1 MENGNMGIAHIG
13 KGKDTLMQVPP
24 PPAHLNAIE
33 KKGYKMMGDLLAKTE
48 RLKSH
53 HLPLLE
59 SFAVYYAQWQYACK
73 EITSLNKI
81 EMGKGF
87 IQRFS
92 TGARNI
98 SPEVTLRDN
107 AFDGMLKC
115 SKQFGLDPKSEKD
128 IKAVSDGGQF
138 SMFEDFFNKTKAQ

>member
-1 MENGNMGIAHIG
+1 METKVLKIAG
-13 KGKDTLMQVPP
+13 KGTGKDTLTELPKP
-24 PPAHLNAIE
+24 ESHLNAGQ
-33 KKGYKMMGDLLAKTE
+33 KKCYLAMGGLLIKAE
-48 RLKSH
+48 RLKAH

-59 SFAVYYAQWQYACK
+59 AFAVFNDQWQVACK
-73 EITSLNKI
+73 EISRLNKI
-81 EMGKGF
+81 EPLKGF
-87 IQRFS
+87 IQKFS

-128 IKAVSDGGQF
+128 LKAAEETGQLDLF
-138 SMFEDFFNKTKAQ
+138 QQLLNAKRAQ

>member
-1 MENGNMGIAHIG
+1 METKVLSIAG
-13 KGKDTLMQVPP
+13 KGSGKDTLMQLPT
-24 PPAHLNAIE
+24 AGKHLNSDE
-33 KKGYKMMGDLLAKTE
+33 KKAYKFMGELLIKVD
-48 RLKSH
+48 RLKAH

-59 SFAVYYAQWQYACK
+59 SFAVYHAQWKYACN
-73 EITSLNKI
+73 EINQLNRL
-81 EMGKGF
+81 EPGKGF
-87 IQRFS
+87 IQRFA

-128 IKAVSDGGQF
+128 IKAAEDSGQLDLF
-138 SMFEDFFNKTKAQ
+138 QQLLELKKAR

>member
-1 MENGNMGIAHIG
+1 MDNGNMRTVHIG
-13 KGKDTLMQVPP
+13 QGKDTLMEAPA
-24 PPAHLNAIE
+24 PPAHLNKLE
-33 KKGYKMMGDLLAKTE
+33 KKAYKNMGNLLAKAE
-48 RLKSH
+48 RLKPH
-53 HLPLLE
+53 FLGLLE
-59 SFAVYYAQWQYACK
+59 SYSVYYAQWIYACK
-73 EITSLNKI
+73 QITALNDI

-87 IQRFS
+87 IQKFS

-128 IKAVSDGGQF
+128 IKAAEDTGQLDLF
-138 SMFEDFFNKTKAQ
+138 QQLLNAKNAK

>member
-1 MENGNMGIAHIG
+1 MEKGNMKTVHIG
-13 KGKDTLMQVPP
+13 QGKDTLMKVPP
-24 PPAHLNAIE
+24 APKHLNGEE
-33 KKGYKMMGDLLAKTE
+33 KKAYKLMGDLLAKAE
-48 RLKSH
+48 RLKAH
-53 HLPLLE
+53 HLQILE
-59 SFAVYYAQWQYACK
+59 GFAVFYVQWQYACR
-73 EITSLNKI
+73 EISFLNDV

-87 IQRFS
+87 IQKFS

-128 IKAVSDGGQF
+128 IKAAEDTGQLDLF
-138 SMFEDFFNKTKAQ
+138 QQLLNAKKAQ